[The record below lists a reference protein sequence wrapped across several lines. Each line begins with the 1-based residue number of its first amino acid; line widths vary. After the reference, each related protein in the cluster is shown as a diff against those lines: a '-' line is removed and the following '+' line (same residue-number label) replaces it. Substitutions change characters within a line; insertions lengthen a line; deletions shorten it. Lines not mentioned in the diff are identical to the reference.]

1 MQIDWTIIKR
11 NILLNCTNA
20 FNESSLSITDA
31 EIDEAFIIFRNFI
44 VHPMPECDDIRG
56 LESDFCEALM
66 NCCTTGVGSIHYL
79 ETISTDFEAFYK
91 KILIVTGRHLYV
103 NLRSRTWMLWN
114 LNNELQLCPNFRA
127 SGQGY
132 SNVDIETLK
141 YDSEAC
147 YIIFNAYRSRNSIH
161 NAPKLDLAQW
171 ASYYKYCVSTYI
183 WVIHKYKS
191 QLLSAIPSLN
201 KSEIMV
207 GSIDKENRYLF
218 DFLGFGKTPNELK
231 NQIVNSFI
239 LNKIYNEEDS
249 APVKVSVLTDEV
261 LAFSQNTLNPG
272 SVKRFLDSL
281 EAKQK
286 ISFTNYGKTEVV
298 LTENE
303 KARIYNLSQQYNETV
318 NDIKL
323 KIAGELASYGI
334 AYDLDRI
341 VAMFSDFFDDNFNK
355 EIELEDNDGDNT
367 KYNNYAYLLK
377 SIQSEGFSEEQA
389 SEIFKKVIV
398 ISKSNN
404 ILYKLSLGRAFG
416 KISNKLS
423 FSNYYQAQRTA
434 FLDTQIVL
442 YILCL
447 HEDLPKPT
455 LGLASIAYHL
465 VEKRKNNNQIELL
478 YPKVYKKEVFTHF
491 KRALSLLSFT
501 RNKNVDG
508 RPISNNVF
516 YRYYC
521 TLKADDQLPDEVE
534 SFEDYLD
541 NMFELRE
548 EDLYDEDLYTI
559 VTGIVDSILDENK
572 ICIYNDIPFYS
583 DEELKPSIDTMLKV
597 IKNNSLDKTDDSRLK
612 SDAIVGHFLFN
623 NNFEVEPFFL
633 TLDRSF
639 KPYKEAYIS
648 KYKRIASK
656 SIYWHLC
663 SPSQFV
669 NHLDL
674 INLQIDEDRLSNEL
688 LSLIESDGYDYK
700 THTTVD
706 NLCRLMDVQNL
717 DKEQKDRNMK
727 SILKQ
732 LVGTGEYDKEIEI
745 IANNDSPEI
754 KRFCEVSNEVMTLV
768 LERGGQTLEH
778 YNELFREDA
787 KFNTYVGLVKKYA
800 KENIPVDYYKL
811 LAEIECIK

>member
-1 MQIDWTIIKR
+1 M
-11 NILLNCTNA
+11 
-20 FNESSLSITDA
+20 
-31 EIDEAFIIFRNFI
+31 
-44 VHPMPECDDIRG
+44 
-56 LESDFCEALM
+56 
-66 NCCTTGVGSIHYL
+66 
-79 ETISTDFEAFYK
+79 
-91 KILIVTGRHLYV
+91 
-103 NLRSRTWMLWN
+103 
-114 LNNELQLCPNFRA
+114 
-127 SGQGY
+127 
-132 SNVDIETLK
+132 
-141 YDSEAC
+141 
-147 YIIFNAYRSRNSIH
+147 
-161 NAPKLDLAQW
+161 
-171 ASYYKYCVSTYI
+171 
-183 WVIHKYKS
+183 
-191 QLLSAIPSLN
+191 
-201 KSEIMV
+201 
-207 GSIDKENRYLF
+207 
-218 DFLGFGKTPNELK
+218 
-231 NQIVNSFI
+231 
-239 LNKIYNEEDS
+239 
-249 APVKVSVLTDEV
+249 
-261 LAFSQNTLNPG
+261 
-272 SVKRFLDSL
+272 
-281 EAKQK
+281 
-286 ISFTNYGKTEVV
+286 
-298 LTENE
+298 
-303 KARIYNLSQQYNETV
+303 
-318 NDIKL
+318 
-323 KIAGELASYGI
+323 
-334 AYDLDRI
+334 
-341 VAMFSDFFDDNFNK
+341 
-355 EIELEDNDGDNT
+355 
-367 KYNNYAYLLK
+367 
-377 SIQSEGFSEEQA
+377 
-389 SEIFKKVIV
+389 
-398 ISKSNN
+398 
-404 ILYKLSLGRAFG
+404 GRAFS

-423 FSNYYQAQRTA
+423 FSNYYQAKRTA
-434 FLDTQIVL
+434 FLDTQIIL

-465 VEKRKNNNQIELL
+465 VEQRKNNKQIELL
-478 YPKVYKKEVFTHF
+478 YPKIYKKEVFTHF

-541 NMFELRE
+541 NMFKLRE
-548 EDLYDEDLYTI
+548 EDLYDEDFYTI
-559 VTGIVDSILDENK
+559 VTGVIDSILDENR

-597 IKNNSLDKTDDSRLK
+597 IKDNSLDKTADSRLK

-800 KENIPVDYYKL
+800 NVNIPVDYYKL

>member
-1 MQIDWTIIKR
+1 MQIEWTKIKE

-20 FNESSLSITDA
+20 FSESSLPITDA
-31 EIDEAFIIFRNFI
+31 EINEAFIIFRNF
-44 VHPMPECDDIRG
+44 VTHPMPGCDDIRG

-66 NCCTTGVGSIHYL
+66 YCCTTGVSSIHYL
-79 ETISTDFEAFYK
+79 ETVSTDFEAFYK
-91 KILIVTGRHLYV
+91 KILIVTGRHFYA
-103 NLRSRTWMLWN
+103 NLRGRTWMLWN
-114 LNNELQLCPNFRA
+114 LNNELQLCPNFLA
-127 SGQGY
+127 TGQGY
-132 SNVDIETLK
+132 NSIDLETLK
-141 YDSEAC
+141 NDREAC
-147 YIIFNAYRSRNSIH
+147 YILFNAYRSRNGIH

-171 ASYYKYCVSTYI
+171 AKYYKYCVSTYI
-183 WVIHKYKS
+183 WVIHKLKS

-201 KSEIMV
+201 KVEVMI

-261 LAFSQNTLNPG
+261 LAFSQNTLNAE
-272 SVKRFLDSL
+272 SVKRFLVRL

-286 ISFTNYGKTEVV
+286 ISFTNCGKTEVV

-303 KARIYNLSQQYNETV
+303 KERISNLSQQYNEAV

-323 KIAGELASYGI
+323 KIDGELASYGI

-341 VAMFSDFFDDNFNK
+341 VSMFSDFFDDNFNK
-355 EIELEDNDGDNT
+355 EIELEDEDGDNT

-377 SIQSEGFSEEQA
+377 SIQNEGFTEEQA

-404 ILYKLSLGRAFG
+404 VLYKLSMGRAFG

-423 FSNYYQAQRTA
+423 FNNYYHQDKRTA

-442 YILCL
+442 HILCL
-447 HEDLPKPT
+447 NDDLPKPT
-455 LGLASIAYHL
+455 SGLASVASHL

-478 YPKVYKKEVFTHF
+478 FPKVYKKEVFTHF

-501 RNKNVDG
+501 RNKNIDG

-521 TLKADDQLPDEVE
+521 SLKADDQLPDEVE

-541 NMFELRE
+541 IIFALRE
-548 EDLYDEDLYTI
+548 EDLYDEELYTI
-559 VTGIVDSILDENK
+559 VMGIVDSILEENK
-572 ICIYNDIPFYS
+572 ICSYNDIPFYS

-597 IKNNSLDKTDDSRLK
+597 VKDNSFDKTDDSRLK

-623 NNFEVEPFFL
+623 NNFDIEPFFL

-639 KPYKEAYIS
+639 KPYKDAYIS

-732 LVGTGEYDKEIEI
+732 LVGAGEYNKEIEI

-754 KRFCEVSNEVMTLV
+754 RKFCEVSNEVMTLV
-768 LERGGQTLEH
+768 LERGGQSLEH
-778 YNELFREDA
+778 YNEVFREDE
-787 KFNTYVGLVKKYA
+787 KFYTYVGIVKRYA
-800 KENIPVDYYKL
+800 KVNGSVDYTKL
-811 LAEIECIK
+811 LAEIESI